1 MKPDNGYYNPEK
13 DYFQKVNLSLSC
25 YLVRPV
31 HRHGCFSKVSL
42 PLPCFSWLTLY
53 AYQIILVESPFVLLS
68 GNW

>member
-31 HRHGCFSKVSL
+31 HRHGCFSKNKKPNGSAL
-42 PLPCFSWLTLY
+42 AWQIMTMSKSSIALILSPPWL
-53 AYQIILVESPFVLLS
+53 
-68 GNW
+68 